1 MIPITDQGPTADF
14 EVLFAHCAEIT
25 AALELKE
32 VVRATLSSTSRLL
45 TCDQIV
51 ISLVQNGRVEVL
63 AADPPVATEIK
74 QNGLPVGSGL
84 VGRAVAERTPVYSP
98 DLTQDPRAEETM
110 HRWGRNDRS
119 VLAVPL
125 ALGNEIIG
133 SLHAI
138 SKTVDAFSERDRAR
152 LLALAPAVATA
163 MRNALV
169 LERERETWSHHREL
183 DEQKTAFM
191 QLATRAL
198 EDPLNEVDALVR
210 RLGEIPPAQSAEVAE
225 TLLECCRRLAYQI
238 EEVLELSLKESSEIV
253 LPADKI

>member
-1 MIPITDQGPTADF
+1 MTEHGPTADF

-25 AALELKE
+25 AALELEE
-32 VVRATLSSTSRLL
+32 VVQATLSSTSRLL

-51 ISLVQNGRVEVL
+51 ISLVHDGRIEVL
-63 AADPPVATEIK
+63 AADPPVAVGIK
-74 QNGLPVGSGL
+74 RSGLPVGSGL
-84 VGRAVAERTPVYSP
+84 VGRAVDERTTIYSP
-98 DLTQDPRAEETM
+98 DLTEDPRAAETRG
-110 HRWGRNDRS
+110 RWGEDDRS

-133 SLHAI
+133 ALHAI
-138 SKTVDAFSERDRAR
+138 SKEVDAFSERDRAR

-169 LERERETWSHHREL
+169 LERERETWAHHRKL

-198 EDPLNEVDALVR
+198 QHPLDEVDALVR
-210 RLGEIPPAQSAEVAE
+210 RIGDIPPGQGAEAAE
-225 TLLECCRRLAYQI
+225 ALLERCRRLAHQI
-238 EEVLELSLKESSEIV
+238 EEVLELSLKDSSEIL
-253 LPADKI
+253 LPSEQV